1 MVVSGG
7 GGGGGGGMGMA
18 IVGAAAGVVIFGLV
32 IVVVFLL
39 KRRTGVKTVPIVR
52 VQEQELGSLARQ
64 PSAVPMGT
72 PVMGMPVDGGYGAVA
87 SSSSSTYP
95 PPQQYQ
101 QPPPQQ
107 YQQPPQQQYQQPPP
121 QPNDSPAAIG
131 TEAIEKLKQLAEMR
145 QAGILTEEEFAQQ
158 KALVLG
164 EGRREPSGKF
174 IGA

>member
-1 MVVSGG
+1 
-7 GGGGGGGMGMA
+7 MA

-32 IVVVFLL
+32 LVVVFLL

-101 QPPPQQ
+101 QPP
-107 YQQPPQQQYQQPPP
+107 QQQYQQPPP
-121 QPNDSPAAIG
+121 QPNYTPAAIG